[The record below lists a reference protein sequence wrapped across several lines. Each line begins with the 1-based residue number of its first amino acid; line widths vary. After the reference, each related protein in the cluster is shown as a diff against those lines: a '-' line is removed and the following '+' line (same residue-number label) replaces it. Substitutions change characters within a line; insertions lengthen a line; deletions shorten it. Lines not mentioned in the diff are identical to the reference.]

1 MTFFFIRAGLP
12 NSIAIL
18 ALALVPFVSFALAA
32 LPDNSRTPFDEAP
45 SVTLLL
51 QVATAVDYPY
61 STD

>member
-32 LPDNSRTPFDEAP
+32 LRENSDAPFDQAP
-45 SVTLLL
+45 AVTLLL
-51 QVATAVDYPY
+51 QVAKAVDCPY

>member
-12 NSIAIL
+12 NTIVIL
-18 ALALVPFVSFALAA
+18 ALALVPFVSFALGA
-32 LPDNSRTPFDEAP
+32 LPENSEPPQAS

-51 QVATAVDYPY
+51 QVVTVVDCPY

>member
-32 LPDNSRTPFDEAP
+32 LPENSEAPFDQAP